1 MHYDI
6 SGLSDIGT
14 VRSSNQDVVAWQ
26 LGQDGRQAL
35 LLVADGMGGYHG
47 GDIASRLAM
56 ESVLET
62 MAPRLQEPTS
72 SYGGLSDDAIRM
84 ILQDCV
90 TLANDSIIEG
100 RAGDASLDKMGTT
113 LVMAWVIE
121 GRGHVAHVGDSRC
134 YLLQGRR
141 VTCLTRDDTVVQ
153 DMLDDGSIAAID
165 VPHMPFRNVLTRALG
180 APSSIRASYQCVKIG
195 VGDRLLLCSDGL
207 TNALPDQLWP
217 DILDKYKD
225 THSVAE
231 AMVNASLDNRAADNV
246 SVVLLTRN

>member
-72 SYGGLSDDAIRM
+72 SYAGLSDDAIHM

-90 TLANDSIIEG
+90 TRANDNIIDG

-134 YLLQGRR
+134 YLLCDRR
-141 VTCLTRDDTVVQ
+141 VSCLTRDDTVVQ
-153 DMLDDGSIAAID
+153 DMLDDGSITAAD
-165 VPHMPFRNVLTRALG
+165 VPYVPFRNVLTKALG
-180 APSSIRASYQCVKIG
+180 APLSIEVSYQGIELG

-207 TNALPDQLWP
+207 TNALPEQLWP
-217 DILDKYKD
+217 NILDKNKGAQ
-225 THSVAE
+225 SVVE
-231 AMVNASLDNRAADNV
+231 ALVSASLDNQAADNV
-246 SVVLLTRN
+246 SVVLLTRM

>member
-26 LGQDGRQAL
+26 LGHDGHQAL

-47 GDIASRLAM
+47 GEIASQLAM
-56 ESVLET
+56 EAVLET

-72 SYGGLSDDAIRM
+72 SYSGLSDSVMRE

-90 TLANDSIIEG
+90 TRANDHIIAG

-113 LVMAWVIE
+113 LVVAWVIE
-121 GRGHVAHVGDSRC
+121 DRGHVAHVGDSRC
-134 YLLQGRR
+134 YWLSGRR
-141 VTCLTRDDTVVQ
+141 LTCLTRDDTVVQ
-153 DMLDDGSIAAID
+153 DMLDDGSITVAD
-165 VPHMPFRNVLTRALG
+165 VPHMPFRNVLTKALG
-180 APSSIRASYQCVKIG
+180 TSSSIDASYQRCDLG

-207 TNALPDQLWP
+207 TNALPDDLWP
-217 DILDKYKD
+217 DLLDKCGD
-225 THSVAE
+225 SQSAVE
-231 AMVNASLDNRAADNV
+231 ALVGASLDNRASDNV
-246 SVVLLTRN
+246 SVVLLTRL

>member
-1 MHYDI
+1 MLYDI
-6 SGLSDIGT
+6 AGLSDIGT

-47 GDIASRLAM
+47 GEIASRLAM
-56 ESVLET
+56 EAVLEI

-72 SYGGLSDDAIRM
+72 SYAGLSDDATRN
-84 ILQDCV
+84 ILQDSV
-90 TLANDSIIEG
+90 TRANDNIIAG

-121 GRGHVAHVGDSRC
+121 GRGHVVHVGDSRC
-134 YLLQGRR
+134 YLLCGRR

-153 DMLDDGSIAAID
+153 DMLDDGSITAAD
-165 VPHMPFRNVLTRALG
+165 VPYAPFRNVLTKALG
-180 APSSIRASYQCVKIG
+180 APLSIEVSYQGVELG

-207 TNALPDQLWP
+207 TNALPHQLWP
-217 DILDKYKD
+217 DILDKNKG
-225 THSVAE
+225 TQRAVE
-231 AMVNASLDNRAADNV
+231 ALVNASLDNQAADNV
-246 SVVLLTRN
+246 SVVLLTRM